1 MTSVTHVV
9 LVSWQSGRAAVAE
22 ASIRPAIR
30 ALANTIP
37 GISGIVEGHSS
48 SPEGLEDGLDYGFVV
63 TFDSADARDSYLPD
77 PRHQVVAEEIGR
89 NAQHVV
95 VFDI

>member
-9 LVSWQSGRAAVAE
+9 LVSWRSGRAAVAE
-22 ASIRPAIR
+22 ASIRPALR

-37 GISGIVEGHSS
+37 GISSLVEGHST
-48 SPEGLEDGLDYGFVV
+48 SPEGLEDGHDYGFVV

-77 PRHQVVAEEIGR
+77 PRHQAVADEIGR
-89 NAQHVV
+89 NAQRIV